1 MVAEIVDVKEEKIS
15 KVFSENDVWA
25 YIKTLE
31 DKVDNLSLAL
41 KKSVDKNNASEAAV
55 TEGFRKFLSQKGD
68 IVIEE
73 PKPVIKTG
81 FTKENFEEVS
91 TMLSNIKI
99 DIPDEAIY
107 ECESGTKYNVTESL
121 DTYDKSKGINDTVE
135 FISEISPQE
144 VHFVN
149 ESYGYMIPD
158 KKVFQVPDP
167 DYFESEVFK
176 QLKLSKLVLQ
186 LKCEW
191 CNQHADHVQF
201 KCFDNVKDATP
212 NDLWALCTWHYNEC
226 HKLENSETS
235 NFKINWKLESPNGFI
250 FHLSNLPKFSESN
263 LLHSATLGM
272 VARGTRTHHKGWNCN
287 KYDGGEG

>member
-1 MVAEIVDVKEEKIS
+1 MVAGILDTKEKKIS
-15 KVFSENDVWA
+15 KVFSENDIWE
-25 YIKTLE
+25 YIKNLE
-31 DKVDNLSLAL
+31 EKVDDLSQSL
-41 KKSVDKNNASEAAV
+41 KKSIDKNNASEAAV

-73 PKPVIKTG
+73 PKPKIETG
-81 FTKENFEEVS
+81 FTKEKFEEVS

-99 DIPDEAIY
+99 EIPDEAAY

-121 DTYDKSKGINDTVE
+121 DAHDEVDEVDEIVE
-135 FISEISPQE
+135 VVSEISPQE

-149 ESYGYMIPD
+149 KSYGYMIPD
-158 KKVFQVPDP
+158 KKIFQVPDP
-167 DYFESEVFK
+167 DYFETEVFK
-176 QLKLSKLVLQ
+176 QLKLSKLILQ
-186 LKCEW
+186 VKCEW

-226 HKLENSETS
+226 HKLDNSGIS
-235 NFKINWKLESPNGFI
+235 NFKINWKLESPNGFT
-250 FHLSNLPKFSESN
+250 FLLSNLPKFSESN

-272 VARGTRTHHKGWNCN
+272 VAKGTRTHHKGWSCN
-287 KYDGGEG
+287 KYDGGES